1 MKFKKATLLCFTA
14 VFALLSGGCA
24 NKAGSGNN
32 NTESEKP
39 DMDLS
44 KEIAYTAS
52 RENVKLLGRTYFD
65 GNILY
70 CALSGTGAEFR
81 FTGTQCSLTLK
92 GDSNSSNA
100 QAKDNHARI
109 GIYLDG
115 ERVIDDMIDE
125 SEKSYEVFKAEEPR
139 EVTVSVVKLSESP
152 MSTVGIKEIRCV
164 GSAIKPTKNK
174 DMLIEF
180 IGDSITCGYGIDD
193 PDKDHHFVTAT
204 EDVTK
209 AYAYLTA
216 KTLDADYSML
226 SFSGYGIISGYTDN
240 DNKVSAQTVP
250 QFYTKL
256 GYSWGKNGDFSPQ
269 ETEWD
274 FSGRQPDLVV
284 VNLGTND
291 DSYTQNDME
300 RQSEY
305 SEKYTEFLKLIRE
318 KNPDARIL
326 CVLGVMGDRLY
337 PFVEKAVEDFAQQ
350 TGDNKV
356 SSFRLTPQ
364 SARDGYSADWHP
376 SVKTHEKT
384 AENVAEEIKRLMN

>member
-32 NTESEKP
+32 TESEKS

-52 RENVKLLGRTYFD
+52 QENVKLLGRTYFD

-164 GSAIKPTKNK
+164 GSAIKPTENK

-216 KTLDADYSML
+216 KTLDSDYSML

-250 QFYTKL
+250 QFVPA
-256 GYSWGKNGDFSPQ
+256 SSM
-269 ETEWD
+269 
-274 FSGRQPDLVV
+274 QPAPLH
-284 VNLGTND
+284 
-291 DSYTQNDME
+291 
-300 RQSEY
+300 
-305 SEKYTEFLKLIRE
+305 
-318 KNPDARIL
+318 
-326 CVLGVMGDRLY
+326 
-337 PFVEKAVEDFAQQ
+337 PFQRCQDPLLRHIQ
-350 TGDNKV
+350 TAK
-356 SSFRLTPQ
+356 
-364 SARDGYSADWHP
+364 HP
-376 SVKTHEKT
+376 
-384 AENVAEEIKRLMN
+384 

>member
-1 MKFKKATLLCFTA
+1 
-14 VFALLSGGCA
+14 
-24 NKAGSGNN
+24 
-32 NTESEKP
+32 
-39 DMDLS
+39 
-44 KEIAYTAS
+44 
-52 RENVKLLGRTYFD
+52 
-65 GNILY
+65 
-70 CALSGTGAEFR
+70 
-81 FTGTQCSLTLK
+81 
-92 GDSNSSNA
+92 
-100 QAKDNHARI
+100 
-109 GIYLDG
+109 
-115 ERVIDDMIDE
+115 
-125 SEKSYEVFKAEEPR
+125 
-139 EVTVSVVKLSESP
+139 

-164 GSAIKPTKNK
+164 GSAIKPTEKK

-269 ETEWD
+269 ESEWE

-291 DSYTQNDME
+291 ES
-300 RQSEY
+300 
-305 SEKYTEFLKLIRE
+305 
-318 KNPDARIL
+318 
-326 CVLGVMGDRLY
+326 
-337 PFVEKAVEDFAQQ
+337 
-350 TGDNKV
+350 
-356 SSFRLTPQ
+356 
-364 SARDGYSADWHP
+364 
-376 SVKTHEKT
+376 
-384 AENVAEEIKRLMN
+384 